1 MRTIFKLP
9 RLRVTLFLAGVS
21 LLLTVIACGDGTDSD
36 KRSGITRIEII
47 TTQSPTFGA
56 QSFGTVGAYE
66 KILAKAYGQ
75 LDPLN
80 RRNALIKDIEL
91 APRNAEGMV
100 EYSVDL
106 HILKPIDMAKSN
118 NRIFYDVV
126 NRGNK
131 GHSAFNDVGN
141 NNPTTAT
148 DAGNGLLMR
157 LGYTLVFSGWEDEKL
172 VLPGGDRALAKL
184 PIAKNIDG
192 SSIVEKTI
200 TEVIFDNPTGNQ
212 IPLTYAAANLDQ
224 SQAKMLVRNHTK
236 FVVGAPLVDRVE
248 VPKSVW
254 SYLNDKT
261 VVVDRKHSFLAAYDE
276 GAAFEFVYPAK
287 DPQVLGIG
295 FAATRDVVSYL
306 RNDSSSSNPIRGAI
320 KYAFAHGSSQS
331 GRYLKGFT
339 YWGFN
344 EDSYGRK
351 VFDGVQPKISG
362 AHAIASNDRFG
373 DANATGRSYQREL
386 SSKMEFPF
394 TYEVRFDPISGLTD
408 GIFKR
413 CLVTNTCPK
422 VMHTDSANESYL
434 KANNLINTDG
444 LGKDI
449 ALPNDVRMYVVA
461 GTQHGPSAT
470 AAVTPTCRMLS
481 NPNPHNQVVR
491 ALFIA
496 MDDWASKDVSPPAS
510 KYAKSSD
517 GTSVK
522 SLPQSNAFPTIPGV
536 VYTGFYIP
544 VAVKDMTS
552 LPNMWIKG
560 REYTVLVPKTDADGN
575 EISGI
580 QNPNVAAPLG
590 TYTGWSLRR
599 APYAENEDCALTGQF
614 IPFPSTKAKRLAT
627 GDPRL
632 SIEERYG
639 SQADYVSAVAK
650 ASDELV
656 KNRYL
661 LAEDGEKFKAAA
673 AKTNIFA
680 Q

>member
-9 RLRVTLFLAGVS
+9 SLRVTLFIAGVS

-254 SYLNDKT
+254 TYLNDKT
-261 VVVDRKHSFLAAYDE
+261 VVVDRKHSFLAAYM
-276 GAAFEFVYPAK
+276 
-287 DPQVLGIG
+287 
-295 FAATRDVVSYL
+295 
-306 RNDSSSSNPIRGAI
+306 
-320 KYAFAHGSSQS
+320 
-331 GRYLKGFT
+331 
-339 YWGFN
+339 
-344 EDSYGRK
+344 
-351 VFDGVQPKISG
+351 
-362 AHAIASNDRFG
+362 
-373 DANATGRSYQREL
+373 L
-386 SSKMEFPF
+386 SS
-394 TYEVRFDPISGLTD
+394 
-408 GIFKR
+408 
-413 CLVTNTCPK
+413 
-422 VMHTDSANESYL
+422 
-434 KANNLINTDG
+434 
-444 LGKDI
+444 
-449 ALPNDVRMYVVA
+449 
-461 GTQHGPSAT
+461 
-470 AAVTPTCRMLS
+470 
-481 NPNPHNQVVR
+481 
-491 ALFIA
+491 
-496 MDDWASKDVSPPAS
+496 
-510 KYAKSSD
+510 
-517 GTSVK
+517 
-522 SLPQSNAFPTIPGV
+522 
-536 VYTGFYIP
+536 
-544 VAVKDMTS
+544 
-552 LPNMWIKG
+552 
-560 REYTVLVPKTDADGN
+560 
-575 EISGI
+575 
-580 QNPNVAAPLG
+580 
-590 TYTGWSLRR
+590 
-599 APYAENEDCALTGQF
+599 
-614 IPFPSTKAKRLAT
+614 
-627 GDPRL
+627 
-632 SIEERYG
+632 
-639 SQADYVSAVAK
+639 
-650 ASDELV
+650 
-656 KNRYL
+656 
-661 LAEDGEKFKAAA
+661 
-673 AKTNIFA
+673 
-680 Q
+680 